1 MVGESIQ
8 KGINDAVRSTDGSW
22 LAIETNKGSYYAG
35 ETIQGFVVAQLN
47 SARAVD
53 RVLVKVFA
61 EEDVFFD
68 IETSRTYSE
77 GEGENRKTRTVYEHS
92 EHAAREAILS
102 DIVVASGIP
111 HVLQAGMYKY
121 PFAYNLS
128 PNLPGCV
135 RFNRERD
142 ASDPHWRGMGRRI
155 RTRGS
160 ISYRLEAL
168 FDVQGTF
175 SRDLTSS
182 QTLTVNALLEAGRLA
197 PQHAETVGKVNVC
210 CCIDRGQ
217 VALAADFDK
226 GAYAAGETA
235 RVHAVIK
242 NDSKENVQKM
252 EVKLVRNISL
262 RSMNR
267 SQDISDVVASANYP
281 GVEKG
286 TSAARDMALPFRDL
300 LPSVSGRRVIVTYSL
315 VCECDV
321 CCAPNILVRLT
332 PAIYEP
338 APTVWGLAALGIAV
352 PAGYISFGGQSQQ
365 QLVAPQQQMMAPQQ
379 PMQQQMMAPQQ
390 QMQQQM
396 MVPQQQMMQQQPMQ
410 YQQQVN
416 PAMMAQQSQ
425 SQMQMAQQQ
434 MGQPMPQMQQVQ
446 QQQMGQAM
454 PGQPMMQQPYS

>member
-1 MVGESIQ
+1 
-8 KGINDAVRSTDGSW
+8 
-22 LAIETNKGSYYAG
+22 LARLNNGKALRALLAKHGNPQRPNAAG
-35 ETIQGFVVAQLN
+35 ERPLHVA
-47 SARAVD
+47 A
-53 RVLVKVFA
+53 
-61 EEDVFFD
+61 
-68 IETSRTYSE
+68 
-77 GEGENRKTRTVYEHS
+77 
-92 EHAAREAILS
+92 
-102 DIVVASGIP
+102 ASG
-111 HVLQAGMYKY
+111 A
-121 PFAYNLS
+121 A
-128 PNLPGCV
+128 
-135 RFNRERD
+135 D
-142 ASDPHWRGMGRRI
+142 A
-155 RTRGS
+155 
-160 ISYRLEAL
+160 
-168 FDVQGTF
+168 
-175 SRDLTSS
+175 
-182 QTLTVNALLEAGRLA
+182 VNALLEAGRLA

-300 LPSVSGRRVIVTYSL
+300 LPSVSGRRVVVTYSL

-321 CCAPNILVRLT
+321 CCAPNFLVRLT

-416 PAMMAQQSQ
+416 PTMMAQQSQ

-434 MGQPMPQMQQVQ
+434 MGQPMPRMQQVQ